1 MLTRDE
7 AEKLAKKVIG
17 MATFPECQVSISASE
32 QAYTRFANNGI
43 TTASLN
49 LRHTV
54 ARIEYQLAGS
64 AFESTV
70 VHYERARQLFFVHVR
85 HVSLLSSEPLP
96 SRRRAVAV
104 GRR

>member
-7 AEKLAKKVIG
+7 AQKLARKVLEW
-17 MATFPECQVSISASE
+17 ATFPECQVTIAASE

-54 ARIEYQLAGS
+54 SIAVAREGRAGV
-64 AFESTV
+64 APPP
-70 VHYERARQLFFVHVR
+70 RARPR
-85 HVSLLSSEPLP
+85 
-96 SRRRAVAV
+96 
-104 GRR
+104 

>member
-7 AEKLAKKVIG
+7 AQKLAQKVIG
-17 MATFPECQVSISASE
+17 LSTFPECQVTITASE

-54 ARIEYQLAGS
+54 AIAVTRDGK
-64 AFESTV
+64 
-70 VHYERARQLFFVHVR
+70 
-85 HVSLLSSEPLP
+85 
-96 SRRRAVAV
+96 RRRDD
-104 GRR
+104 GQRSG